1 MTLGDATALGAMTY
15 GDPGCGHPTWTLAE
29 EQTRPLIRQAV
40 EARIN
45 FFNTA
50 NRARLIRKSVQVS
63 VHETSGPGVDRRSRV
78 SVAGYIAFDPA
89 WSRSE
94 VTAIT
99 TSLSSAS
106 RSASNRRQVSITSLV
121 RSRLMRR

>member
-1 MTLGDATALGAMTY
+1 MTLGVVTALGAMTY
-15 GDPGCGHPTWTLAE
+15 GEPGRGYPTWTLAE
-29 EQTRPLIRQAV
+29 EESRPLQAF
-40 EARIN
+40 EAGIN
-45 FFNTA
+45 FFDTA
-50 NRARLIRKSVQVS
+50 NRVRLIRKSAQVS
-63 VHETSGPGVDRRSRV
+63 ANDETSGPGVDRRSRV
-78 SVAGYIAFDPA
+78 SVAGYIPCGPA